1 MAVTESAFKVTAED
15 TPIDQ
20 PRTIR
25 PVRVRRSRP
34 YLAGA
39 LALVIA
45 GGLGSAFI
53 YATASHTEQVLVVR
67 HDLQRGELITSAD
80 LGSIGVAAGQATQGV
95 PAANAANLLGKVA
108 TVDLP
113 KGSLITGRSFAG
125 SLTVPAGQALV
136 GLSLKPSQ
144 LPAQPLVAGDRVVI
158 VPVAV
163 NGSSV
168 SASSSAE
175 SGTVSEAVRD
185 TASGTTIVDVYVSQ
199 TIAADL
205 TSRAS
210 AGAVAIFLTASGQ

>member
-1 MAVTESAFKVTAED
+1 MAVTESAFAVTAED
-15 TPIDQ
+15 SAADRPQ
-20 PRTIR
+20 TIR
-25 PVRVRRSRP
+25 PVRARRSRF

-39 LALVIA
+39 LALIIA
-45 GGLGSAFI
+45 GGMGSAFI

-67 HDLQRGELITSAD
+67 HDVERGEFITPTD
-80 LGSIGVAAGQATQGV
+80 LGSIGVAAGQTTQGV
-95 PAANAANLLGKVA
+95 PAANAAEVLGKVA

-168 SASSSAE
+168 STSSGAD
-175 SGTVSEAVRD
+175 SGVVSEAVRD

-210 AGAVAIFLTASGQ
+210 VGAVAIFLTASGK